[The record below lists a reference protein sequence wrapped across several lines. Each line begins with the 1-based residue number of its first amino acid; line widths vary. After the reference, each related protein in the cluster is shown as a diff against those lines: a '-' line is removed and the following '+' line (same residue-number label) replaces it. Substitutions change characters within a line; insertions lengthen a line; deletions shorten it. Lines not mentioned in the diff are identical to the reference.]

1 MDLLGKARK
10 LESTIARRFDRAAS
24 DAVGAVT
31 REPLE
36 IVHLVVQAVEHEIQ
50 PGGRGRR
57 VFPFNSITLSVLASS
72 REGRA
77 RFEAVL
83 AGEPPLRD
91 RIVEHLRSKSC
102 AIDDLTLDVAYV
114 AKAPKDWQHP
124 QFSLAFARVAR
135 APVIDARRD
144 PAFTRIDLTV
154 VRGTAERKNYSFATK
169 RIDLG
174 RCTEVRD
181 TRNRLIR
188 TNQVAFVEGSGE
200 VNQSVSRRHAH
211 IVYEPA
217 SGGYRL
223 CDDGSVHGTSVVRNG
238 STVAVSPGSLGVRLR
253 TGDEL
258 VLGEAR
264 LRIRF
269 DPERSSPSAPSAAT
283 ES

>member
-1 MDLLGKARK
+1 MDLLGKARR
-10 LESTIARRFDRAAS
+10 LESTIARRLDRAAR
-24 DAVGAVT
+24 DAVGAVA

-36 IVHLVVQAVEHEIQ
+36 IVHLVVEAVEHEIQ
-50 PGGRGRR
+50 PGGRGTR
-57 VFPFNSITLSVLASS
+57 VFPFNSITLTVLAPS
-72 REGRA
+72 REERA

-83 AGEPPLRD
+83 AGELPLRD

-114 AKAPKDWQHP
+114 AKAPKDWRHP
-124 QFSLAFARVAR
+124 QFTLAFARIAR
-135 APVIDARRD
+135 APAKETPRET
-144 PAFTRIDLTV
+144 AFARIDLTV
-154 VRGTAERKNYSFATK
+154 VRGTAERKTYSFTAK

-174 RCTEVRD
+174 RCAEVRD
-181 TRNRLIR
+181 THNRLIR

-211 IVYEPA
+211 LAYEPA

-223 CDDGSVHGTSVVRNG
+223 RDDGSAHGTSVIRNG
-238 STVAVSPGSLGVRLR
+238 STVAVPPGSLGIRLR

-264 LRIRF
+264 LRIKF
-269 DPERSSPSAPSAAT
+269 DDVNQSPAP
-283 ES
+283 